1 MRILAFNCGSSSIKC
16 RVIDDASRAHGFE
29 LRVEGIGSA
38 EPRMAIG
45 ESTRPLPRETDAF
58 LAIDAALAELRARW
72 PELGELD
79 GVVHRVVHGAGLF
92 TDPVIIAGEVLERLE
107 ELGRLAPLH
116 NPPALH
122 AIHGARE
129 LFPRPP
135 HVAVFDTAFHATLP
149 DDAREYAL
157 PVDIRTRFGI
167 RRYGF
172 HGISHGSVSARVGA
186 LLKRE
191 ARELRIISC
200 HLGSGASITAIDRG
214 RSVETS
220 MGMTP
225 LEGLVMGS
233 RAGDLDPGVVLELA
247 RRMTPDALEDL
258 LNHKSGLTGLAGT
271 ADLREIERRAA
282 TGHVD
287 CDLAL
292 SLYTHRIRKYLGAYA
307 AVLGGVDAIVFTGGV
322 GERSPLVRE
331 RSVATLGFLGAQIDE
346 IRNRDV
352 HVDALHPAVDVAA
365 RDSRVRIVVLRADE
379 EQAMAAAAATL
390 LR

>member
-1 MRILAFNCGSSSIKC
+1 
-16 RVIDDASRAHGFE
+16 
-29 LRVEGIGSA
+29 
-38 EPRMAIG
+38 
-45 ESTRPLPRETDAF
+45 
-58 LAIDAALAELRARW
+58 
-72 PELGELD
+72 
-79 GVVHRVVHGAGLF
+79 
-92 TDPVIIAGEVLERLE
+92 
-107 ELGRLAPLH
+107 
-116 NPPALH
+116 
-122 AIHGARE
+122 
-129 LFPRPP
+129 
-135 HVAVFDTAFHATLP
+135 
-149 DDAREYAL
+149 
-157 PVDIRTRFGI
+157 
-167 RRYGF
+167 
-172 HGISHGSVSARVGA
+172 
-186 LLKRE
+186 
-191 ARELRIISC
+191 
-200 HLGSGASITAIDRG
+200 
-214 RSVETS
+214 
-220 MGMTP
+220 
-225 LEGLVMGS
+225 
-233 RAGDLDPGVVLELA
+233 
-247 RRMTPDALEDL
+247 MTPDALEDL